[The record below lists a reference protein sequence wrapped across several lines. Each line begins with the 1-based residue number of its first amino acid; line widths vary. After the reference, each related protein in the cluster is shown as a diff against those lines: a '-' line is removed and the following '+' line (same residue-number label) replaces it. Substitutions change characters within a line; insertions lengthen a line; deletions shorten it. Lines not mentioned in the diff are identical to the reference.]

1 MKPSLIEKIAVSEYM
16 AKLENKGIYDAGIEA
31 VTKAL
36 KEHCEILSKSN
47 RFSPVGFNE
56 LNKIASELDVEL
68 YTVDKNELPS
78 GVKGLLI
85 EAKTSDKNRKVILI
99 PKGIKK
105 TTAKFQIAHEFGHL
119 VLDHSPIPLHIAHE
133 SLTSYRQYLIN
144 EYSANYFAG
153 SLLVDETSFSVE
165 IEASDYDIEK
175 MAKKYEVSY
184 ETIAQ
189 RFVTL
194 THEVSH
200 FIKVDSTG
208 KIIKRFANVGSK
220 INWDH
225 IHKLCH
231 SWEMTKNIRYLN
243 NVIDEENRIIW
254 FPKVE
259 QTETDEKH
267 TIVLGVDSAEKSKFR
282 LFNEKRFQS

>member
-1 MKPSLIEKIAVSEYM
+1 M
-16 AKLENKGIYDAGIEA
+16 
-31 VTKAL
+31 
-36 KEHCEILSKSN
+36 
-47 RFSPVGFNE
+47 
-56 LNKIASELDVEL
+56 
-68 YTVDKNELPS
+68 
-78 GVKGLLI
+78 
-85 EAKTSDKNRKVILI
+85 
-99 PKGIKK
+99 
-105 TTAKFQIAHEFGHL
+105 
-119 VLDHSPIPLHIAHE
+119 
-133 SLTSYRQYLIN
+133 
-144 EYSANYFAG
+144 
-153 SLLVDETSFSVE
+153 DETSFSVE